1 MNVLTEE
8 VTMDFVLQII
18 NGLHVGSIYALIA
31 LGYTMVYGIVK
42 LINFA
47 HGDVIMIGSYV
58 VLLSLTELHVPF
70 WIAIIVAVVF
80 CALLGM
86 LIERFAY
93 KPLRNASRITP
104 LITAIGVSLLLQNIA
119 MKVFSAN
126 PKPFPNVISG
136 EPFQFGGVQ
145 VGQVTIYTILIS
157 VVLMVLLELFVLKT
171 KMGKAMR
178 AVSEDAGAATLMGI
192 NINTTIAI
200 TFAIGSGLAAVG
212 GALYSTAY
220 PIVDPYIGSMLG
232 LKAFIAAV
240 LGGIGKIQGAM
251 LGAFIIGITEC
262 LTKGYVSSQLSEAV
276 VFAIL
281 ILVLLVKP
289 AGILGQNI
297 REKV

>member
-1 MNVLTEE
+1 
-8 VTMDFVLQII
+8 MDFVSQII

-47 HGDVIMIGSYV
+47 HGDVIMVGSYV
-58 VLLSLTELHVPF
+58 VLVSLTEMHVPF
-70 WIAIIVAVVF
+70 WIAIIIAVVF

-93 KPLRNASRITP
+93 KPLRNASRISP

-119 MKVFSAN
+119 MIIFSAN

-136 EPFQFGGVQ
+136 EPIQIGGIQ
-145 VGQVTIYTILIS
+145 IGPVTIFTILVSVFLMIVLEFFIS
-157 VVLMVLLELFVLKT
+157 KT

-212 GALYSTAY
+212 GALYSSAY

-240 LGGIGKIQGAM
+240 LGGIGKVRGAM
-251 LGAFIIGITEC
+251 LGGFIIGVSEC

-289 AGILGQNI
+289 SGILGQNI

>member
-1 MNVLTEE
+1 MK
-8 VTMDFVLQII
+8 MDFVSQII

-47 HGDVIMIGSYV
+47 HGDVIMVGSYV
-58 VLLSLTELHVPF
+58 VLISLTEMHVPF
-70 WIAIIVAVVF
+70 WAAIIIAVVF

-93 KPLRNASRITP
+93 KPLRNSSRISP
-104 LITAIGVSLLLQNIA
+104 LITAIGVSLLLQNLA

-126 PKPFPNVISG
+126 PKPFPNVIPG
-136 EPFQFGGVQ
+136 EPLQLGGVLI
-145 VGQVTIYTILIS
+145 GPVTIFTILIS
-157 VVLMVLLELFVLKT
+157 IVLMVLLELFVSKT

-178 AVSEDAGAATLMGI
+178 AVSEDSGASTLMGI

-240 LGGIGKIQGAM
+240 LGGIGNVRGAM
-251 LGAFIIGITEC
+251 VGGFIIGISEC

-289 AGILGQNI
+289 SGILGQNI

>member
-1 MNVLTEE
+1 
-8 VTMDFVLQII
+8 MDFVSQII

-47 HGDVIMIGSYV
+47 HGDVIMVGSYV
-58 VLLSLTELHVPF
+58 VLISLTEMHVPF
-70 WIAIIVAVVF
+70 WAAIIIAVVF

-93 KPLRNASRITP
+93 KPLRNSSRISP
-104 LITAIGVSLLLQNIA
+104 LITAIGVSLLLQNLA

-126 PKPFPNVISG
+126 PKPFPNVIPG
-136 EPFQFGGVQ
+136 EPLQIGGVQ
-145 VGQVTIYTILIS
+145 IGPVTIFTILIS
-157 VVLMVLLELFVLKT
+157 VVLMVLLELSVSKT
-171 KMGKAMR
+171 KIGKAMR
-178 AVSEDAGAATLMGI
+178 AVSEDSGAATLMGI

-240 LGGIGKIQGAM
+240 LGGIGNVRGAM
-251 LGAFIIGITEC
+251 VGGFIIGISEC

-289 AGILGQNI
+289 SGILGQNI

>member
-1 MNVLTEE
+1 
-8 VTMDFVLQII
+8 MDFVSQII

-47 HGDVIMIGSYV
+47 HGDVIMVGSYV
-58 VLLSLTELHVPF
+58 VLISLTEMHVPF
-70 WIAIIVAVVF
+70 WIAIIIAVVF

-93 KPLRNASRITP
+93 KPLRNASRISP

-119 MKVFSAN
+119 MIIFSAN

-136 EPFQFGGVQ
+136 EPIQIGGIQ
-145 VGQVTIYTILIS
+145 IGPVTIFTILVSVFLMIVLEFFIS
-157 VVLMVLLELFVLKT
+157 KT

-212 GALYSTAY
+212 GALYSSAY

-240 LGGIGKIQGAM
+240 LGGIGKVRGAM
-251 LGAFIIGITEC
+251 LGGFIIGVSEC

-289 AGILGQNI
+289 SGILGQNI

>member
-1 MNVLTEE
+1 MK
-8 VTMDFVLQII
+8 MDFVSQII

-47 HGDVIMIGSYV
+47 HGDVIMVGSYV
-58 VLLSLTELHVPF
+58 VLISLTEMHVPF
-70 WIAIIVAVVF
+70 WAAIIIAVVF

-93 KPLRNASRITP
+93 KPLRNSSRISP
-104 LITAIGVSLLLQNIA
+104 LITAIGVSLLLQNLA

-126 PKPFPNVISG
+126 PKPFPNVIPG
-136 EPFQFGGVQ
+136 EPLQLGGVQ
-145 VGQVTIYTILIS
+145 IGPVTIFTILIS
-157 VVLMVLLELFVLKT
+157 VVLMVLLELFVSKT

-178 AVSEDAGAATLMGI
+178 AVSEDSGAATLMGI

-240 LGGIGKIQGAM
+240 LGGIGNVRGAM
-251 LGAFIIGITEC
+251 VGGFIIGISEC

-289 AGILGQNI
+289 SGILGQNI

>member
-1 MNVLTEE
+1 
-8 VTMDFVLQII
+8 MDFISQII

-47 HGDVIMIGSYV
+47 HGDVIMVGSYV
-58 VLLSLTELHVPF
+58 VLISLTEMHVPF
-70 WIAIIVAVVF
+70 WIAILIAVVF

-93 KPLRNASRITP
+93 KPLRNTSRITP
-104 LITAIGVSLLLQNIA
+104 LITAIGVSLLLQNLA

-126 PKPFPNVISG
+126 PKPFPNVIPG
-136 EPFQFGGVQ
+136 KPFQIGDVQ
-145 VGQVTIYTILIS
+145 IGRITVFTILIS
-157 VVLMVLLELFVLKT
+157 FVLMVLLELFVTKT